1 MLTRQIHLDQ
11 PNTANTARFADLG
24 TKTLTDA
31 GEK

>member
-11 PNTANTARFADLG
+11 PNIATTTRFAGLV